1 MTGKQIIVN
10 DIDVSGCE
18 HLTEIEGCWVSTCDY
33 LPYKGNITNELCKY
47 NPNCYYKQLQREKQN
62 SQEARD
68 TAIKEF
74 NRAEELKTLLKRKEE
89 SYEELRQYH
98 NKCCEDNAKELA
110 EWFKEYN
117 QVSRDFHNGDFCNT
131 EKCQQLAQLKEENDR
146 LRKRIVTIFDCL
158 IKANRDVIVDTLW
171 VDKITTL
178 WDYIAQT
185 LGIEGDQNQ
194 IEEQVEMLYSEGE

>member
-1 MTGKQIIVN
+1 MSSKQIK
-10 DIDVSGCE
+10 IDNYFNIMRDDNGRVFGVQ
-18 HLTEIEGCWVSTCDY
+18 EIGDTRDLIKAIEEQ
-33 LPYKGNITNELCKY
+33 NEY
-47 NPNCYYKQLQREKQN
+47 
-62 SQEARD
+62 
-68 TAIKEF
+68 IK
-74 NRAEELKTLLKRKEE
+74 AKDE

-98 NKCCEDNAKELA
+98 NKCCEDNAKEVAGWL
-110 EWFKEYN
+110 EKYN
-117 QVSRDFHNGDFCNT
+117 QSVRDLISGKYCNT

-194 IEEQVEMLYSEGE
+194 IEEQVKMLYSEGE

>member
-1 MTGKQIIVN
+1 MKTENCEFLNICQTGC
-10 DIDVSGCE
+10 SGTLE
-18 HLTEIEGCWVSTCDY
+18 DTETCHCF
-33 LPYKGNITNELCKY
+33 EL
-47 NPNCYYKQLQREKQN
+47 YKQLK
-62 SQEARD
+62 AKD
-68 TAIKEF
+68 
-74 NRAEELKTLLKRKEE
+74 E

-98 NKCCEDNAKELA
+98 NKCCEDNAKEVASWL
-110 EWFKEYN
+110 EKYN

>member
-1 MTGKQIIVN
+1 MSSKQIKIEDYFNIMRDDNGRVFG
-10 DIDVSGCE
+10 IQ
-18 HLTEIEGCWVSTCDY
+18 EIGDTRDLIKAIEEQ
-33 LPYKGNITNELCKY
+33 NEYVKA
-47 NPNCYYKQLQREKQN
+47 K
-62 SQEARD
+62 D
-68 TAIKEF
+68 
-74 NRAEELKTLLKRKEE
+74 E

-98 NKCCEDNAKELA
+98 NKCCEDNAKEVANWL
-110 EWFKEYN
+110 EKYN
-117 QVSRDFHNGDFCNT
+117 QSLRDLYSGKYCNT

-194 IEEQVEMLYSEGE
+194 IEEQVKLLYSEGE

>member
-1 MTGKQIIVN
+1 MSSKQIKIEDYFNIMRDDNGRVFG
-10 DIDVSGCE
+10 IQ
-18 HLTEIEGCWVSTCDY
+18 EIGDTRDLIKAIEEQ
-33 LPYKGNITNELCKY
+33 NEY
-47 NPNCYYKQLQREKQN
+47 
-62 SQEARD
+62 
-68 TAIKEF
+68 IK
-74 NRAEELKTLLKRKEE
+74 AKDE

-98 NKCCEDNAKELA
+98 NKCCEDNAKKLE
-110 EWFKEYN
+110 EWLGKYN

>member
-1 MTGKQIIVN
+1 MSSKQIKIEDYFNIMRDDNGRVFG
-10 DIDVSGCE
+10 IQ
-18 HLTEIEGCWVSTCDY
+18 EIGDTRDLIKAIEEQ
-33 LPYKGNITNELCKY
+33 NEY
-47 NPNCYYKQLQREKQN
+47 
-62 SQEARD
+62 
-68 TAIKEF
+68 IK
-74 NRAEELKTLLKRKEE
+74 AKDE

-98 NKCCEDNAKELA
+98 NKCCEDNAKKLE
-110 EWFKEYN
+110 EWLEKYN

-194 IEEQVEMLYSEGE
+194 IEEQVKMLYSEGE

>member
-1 MTGKQIIVN
+1 MTDKQMI
-10 DIDVSGCE
+10 IDVSKCKFYRDDVSFVDGTT
-18 HLTEIEGCWVSTCDY
+18 LTDVCSIWIWQRDY
-33 LPYKGNITNELCKY
+33 SGLEPNCIMECHCSD
-47 NPNCYYKQLQREKQN
+47 NPNCSYKQLK
-62 SQEARD
+62 AKD
-68 TAIKEF
+68 
-74 NRAEELKTLLKRKEE
+74 E

-98 NKCCEDNAKELA
+98 NKCCEDNAKEVGDWL
-110 EWFKEYN
+110 WKYN
-117 QVSRDFHNGDFCNT
+117 QSLRASCSGKYCNT

>member
-1 MTGKQIIVN
+1 MSSKQIKIEDYFNIMRDDNGRVFG
-10 DIDVSGCE
+10 IQ
-18 HLTEIEGCWVSTCDY
+18 EIGDTRDLIKAIEEQ
-33 LPYKGNITNELCKY
+33 NEY
-47 NPNCYYKQLQREKQN
+47 
-62 SQEARD
+62 
-68 TAIKEF
+68 IK
-74 NRAEELKTLLKRKEE
+74 AKDE

-98 NKCCEDNAKELA
+98 NKCCEDNAKKLE
-110 EWFKEYN
+110 EWLEKYN

-131 EKCQQLAQLKEENDR
+131 EKCQQLAQLKEENNR

>member
-1 MTGKQIIVN
+1 MSSKQIKIEDYFNIMRDDNGRVFG
-10 DIDVSGCE
+10 IQ
-18 HLTEIEGCWVSTCDY
+18 EIGDTRDLIKAIEEQ
-33 LPYKGNITNELCKY
+33 NEY
-47 NPNCYYKQLQREKQN
+47 
-62 SQEARD
+62 
-68 TAIKEF
+68 IK
-74 NRAEELKTLLKRKEE
+74 AKDE

-98 NKCCEDNAKELA
+98 NKCCEDNAKKLE
-110 EWFKEYN
+110 EWLEKYN

>member
-1 MTGKQIIVN
+1 MSSKQIK
-10 DIDVSGCE
+10 IDNYFNIMRDDNGRVFGIQ
-18 HLTEIEGCWVSTCDY
+18 EIGDTRDLIKAIEEQ
-33 LPYKGNITNELCKY
+33 NEY
-47 NPNCYYKQLQREKQN
+47 
-62 SQEARD
+62 
-68 TAIKEF
+68 IK
-74 NRAEELKTLLKRKEE
+74 AKDE

-98 NKCCEDNAKELA
+98 NKCCEDNAKKLE
-110 EWFKEYN
+110 EWLEKYN

-131 EKCQQLAQLKEENDR
+131 EKCQQLAQLKEENNR

-158 IKANRDVIVDTLW
+158 IKANRANMIDTTLW
-171 VDKITTL
+171 TDKITTL